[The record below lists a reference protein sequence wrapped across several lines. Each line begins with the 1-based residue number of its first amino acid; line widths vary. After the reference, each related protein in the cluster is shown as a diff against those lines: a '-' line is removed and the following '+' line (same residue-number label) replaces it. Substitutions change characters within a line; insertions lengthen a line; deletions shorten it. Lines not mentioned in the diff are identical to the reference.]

1 MSPFHVDWPIMFKYT
16 FSISIVFWFLSVHDY
31 CQILRNI
38 VDTSTLYSPVELST
52 DQFLLCL
59 SQLAISSYFSSG
71 SCWRGISLLSVGNIL
86 PAGGGEIGVWPDP
99 ASSLYI
105 PPCCC
110 CCWYL
115 PLESLSVKLRV
126 EHRKLSPADSQPQ
139 PATSQQG
146 VNVRAWNE
154 DCRRLWVTW
163 SFTIG

>member
-1 MSPFHVDWPIMFKYT
+1 MSPFHIDWPIMFKYT

-99 ASSLYI
+99 ASSLFFI
-105 PPCCC
+105 HST
-110 CCWYL
+110 L
-115 PLESLSVKLRV
+115 LLLLLVSTSTTRESLGKV
-126 EHRKLSPADSQPQ
+126 ESWASE
-139 PATSQQG
+139 AVTSRQSAAASNQSTG
-146 VNVRAWNE
+146 GK
-154 DCRRLWVTW
+154 C
-163 SFTIG
+163 